1 MTAVATRHRFTTADF
16 QRMGAAGIFPP
27 DARIELVNGE
37 IVDMSPIGPRHSGI
51 VNLLNI
57 SLGGSLSKGWIVCV
71 QNPVDLGSFDMPHP
85 DICLARWR
93 KDLYRFRHPVVADIG
108 LLVEVAET
116 SLEFD
121 TGEKRQMYA
130 AKGIPEYWVVD
141 IPNRRLE
148 VSTGPGP
155 RGYESTVVLSPGD
168 TASSTLVDGA
178 RIAVSDLFPAE

>member
-37 IVDMSPIGPRHSGI
+37 IVDMSPIGPRHSFITKTILGFWLRRLPDGWHMGI
-51 VNLLNI
+51 
-57 SLGGSLSKGWIVCV
+57 
-71 QNPVDLGSFDMPHP
+71 QDPVALDGHCEPQP
-85 DICLARWR
+85 DITIIRGVPA
-93 KDLYRFRHPVVADIG
+93 DYAGGHPGPGDIG
-108 LLVEVAET
+108 LVVEVAET

-130 AKGIPEYWVVD
+130 SKGIPEYWVVD